1 MKKVKQEKFPI
12 FILLLMA
19 LSTVLAVLAELAPP
33 GVLPEMAQS
42 LGVSNIQASSLV
54 GYYALASA
62 MFAIPISMR
71 TVHLSRKKMFS
82 ALLIGYILTNLVVA
96 WSTEYWLTLA
106 ARIVGG
112 FCIGAFWPMITAY
125 GAGIVS
131 KELSGRAISVV
142 MSGTTIGMLLGL
154 PLLTSLGQRFGWRIE
169 FYILSGLGLAVLLL
183 AQWLLPN
190 LPGEPLQKEHSPL
203 TILKIPGVKVTLL
216 LTVLSV
222 MAHYGAYIYIRLLV
236 DTLQFSGGIVQ
247 AQLLYGI
254 GSAVAIMI
262 ASYFIDRYLYQLT
275 PVFIGLGVIGLVM
288 LILFRNITPM
298 LYVSFFLWGMGNGAL
313 STPFQ
318 AAMACRVHTGLSIA
332 NALQTGSFDV
342 SIMLGNLAASS
353 VLLFFNNSGIALLAY
368 GALLLVAGSL
378 IAYRTR

>member
-19 LSTVLAVLAELAPP
+19 LSTVLAILAELAPP

-112 FCIGAFWPMITAY
+112 ICIGAFWPMITAY

-275 PVFIGLGVIGLVM
+275 PVFIGLGAIGLVM

-313 STPFQ
+313 STLFQ

-332 NALQTGSFDV
+332 NALQTGTFDV

-368 GALLLVAGSL
+368 GALLLVAGGL